1 MKRDRGTGPRGPRP
15 PVFKRE
21 GPRTHWKDRK
31 GGFAR
36 APGGE
41 SRDDET
47 GGRARVSFAG
57 TRERPVRS
65 DRDAPFRASPRGD
78 RDSRP
83 ASRFGPR
90 RDEGERAFKPRGAG
104 GEFRG
109 GASGARAD
117 RRPPGRPFEKK
128 PFERKREFA
137 PRFDRDRDTRP
148 SRPRERFAPRP
159 ACDFTHLNERG
170 EAHMVDV
177 GAKAATARE
186 AVAEGTIRMQPE
198 TLAAILA
205 GGIAKGDVLAAA
217 RIAGI
222 MAAKKTAELIPL
234 CHTIPLTHAEVVLEP
249 RADENSVHCRAT
261 CATKAE
267 TGVEM
272 EALLAAEVALLT
284 IYDMCKAMD
293 RGMEITGVRLLSKT
307 GGQSGAWQ
315 HPEPVTSE

>member
-1 MKRDRGTGPRGPRP
+1 MKRDRGSSPRGPRP

-31 GGFAR
+31 PGFSR
-36 APGGE
+36 ASGGE
-41 SRDDET
+41 SRDDEA

-83 ASRFGPR
+83 ASRFGPK
-90 RDEGERAFKPRGAG
+90 RDEGERTFKPRSAG
-104 GEFRG
+104 GDFRR
-109 GASGARAD
+109 GASDARPD
-117 RRPPGRPFEKK
+117 RRPSGRPFEKK
-128 PFERKREFA
+128 PFERKREFS
-137 PRFDRDRDTRP
+137 PRFERGADTRP

-159 ACDFTHLNERG
+159 AREFTHLNERG

-177 GAKAATARE
+177 GAKPATARE
-186 AVAEGTIRMQPE
+186 AVAEGVIRMQPE

-205 GGIAKGDVLAAA
+205 GGVAKGDVLAAA

-249 RADENSVHCRAT
+249 KVEENTVHCRVT

-284 IYDMCKAMD
+284 IYDMCKAID
-293 RGMEITGVRLLSKT
+293 RGMEITGVRLLSKS
-307 GGQSGAWQ
+307 GGQAGEWKR
-315 HPEPVTSE
+315 EE